1 MAEIKKIDLANMSP
15 MIPALVAV
23 FVIIFIIII
32 IATSGKSKKSEGLRP
47 WDTFDARF
55 QQERDDAIGATQD
68 GDSEREKQLRWQQAK
83 AKAEALVGGYTEPE
97 YEYRGEELPPK
108 KISDIERTE
117 NSLQFSLHSN

>member
-15 MIPALVAV
+15 MIPAMVA
-23 FVIIFIIII
+23 IFIVMLIILI
-32 IATSGKSKKSEGLRP
+32 VVMTKKSEGLKP

-83 AKAEALVGGYTEPE
+83 AEALTGGFMEPE

-108 KISDIERTE
+108 QESDIERTE
-117 NSLQFSLHSN
+117 TSLEHSLHSN

>member
-1 MAEIKKIDLANMSP
+1 MGLAVPVM
-15 MIPALVAV
+15 VAV
-23 FVIIFIIII
+23 FVIVLIIL
-32 IATSGKSKKSEGLRP
+32 IAVMTSSKDKKSEGLRP

-68 GDSEREKQLRWQQAK
+68 GDSSREKELRWQQAK
-83 AKAEALVGGYTEPE
+83 AKAEALTGGYTEPE

-108 KISDIERTE
+108 QVSDIERTE